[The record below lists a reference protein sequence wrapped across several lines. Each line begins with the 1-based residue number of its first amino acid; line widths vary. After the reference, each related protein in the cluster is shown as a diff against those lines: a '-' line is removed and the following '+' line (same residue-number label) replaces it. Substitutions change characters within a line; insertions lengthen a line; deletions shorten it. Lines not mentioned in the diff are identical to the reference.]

1 MSRRYEVR
9 HHGSTHVVEILGA
22 GEVRVDGQIL
32 RVEGLGSDRC
42 LVIRQDG
49 TRTVVARAGTG
60 SSPWLF
66 AAGQAW
72 PVEVAAEGTRP
83 RAASAADD
91 GMMAPMPATV
101 VSIAAA
107 PGTRVA
113 TGDPV
118 VVLEAMKME
127 LVVRAPRDGEVAAVH
142 CRVGELVR
150 PGTRLAE
157 LAP

>member
-9 HHGSTHVVEILGA
+9 HHGATHVVEVLGA
-22 GEVRVDGQIL
+22 GEVRVDGQVL

-42 LVIRQDG
+42 LVTREDG

-66 AAGQAW
+66 AGGHAW
-72 PVEVAAEGTRP
+72 PVEVATGGARP
-83 RAASAADD
+83 RSSAAGGD
-91 GMMAPMPATV
+91 MMAPMPATV
-101 VSIAAA
+101 VAIAAA
-107 PGTRVA
+107 PGTRVQA
-113 TGDPV
+113 GDAV

-127 LVVRAPRDGEVAAVH
+127 LVVRAPRAGEVAAVH